1 MKREEIQAKIPGI
14 TKEQLDWLMD
24 ENGKDV
30 TREKSAAAT
39 LQTQL
44 NEANAQL
51 KTAQD
56 GLKAFEGVNVAELQG
71 KIQQLTAD
79 MAAQKD
85 EFEFNGALD
94 GAIRDAKGRNVNAIR
109 GMMDLAAL
117 KASKD
122 RTADIK
128 AALDKLS
135 SENAWA
141 FESAAPAAP
150 SAQSAQNSTGM
161 LINTGAEFGTGGSS
175 RKIQKGAGF
184 KRACAFAF
192 FSVILDARRN
202 AAACKR
208 LVTRCRS
215 RRTRHPTPGCTAPGT
230 ARSRR

>member
-1 MKREEIQAKIPGI
+1 MKREEIQSKIPGI

-30 TREKSAAAT
+30 TREKAT
-39 LQTQL
+39 ATQLQTQL

-51 KTAQD
+51 QTAKD

-85 EFEFNGALD
+85 AFEFDSAVD

-128 AALDKLS
+128 AALAKLS
-135 SENAWA
+135 EENAWA
-141 FESAAPAAP
+141 FESAAAAASVLEPHLARGDGLPQGNPEMFSNRGSAARSPAARIRSLLRITIFP
-150 SAQSAQNSTGM
+150 
-161 LINTGAEFGTGGSS
+161 LDFSS
-175 RKIQKGAGF
+175 NRAKVKKI
-184 KRACAFAF
+184 
-192 FSVILDARRN
+192 
-202 AAACKR
+202 
-208 LVTRCRS
+208 
-215 RRTRHPTPGCTAPGT
+215 
-230 ARSRR
+230 

>member
-1 MKREEIQAKIPGI
+1 MKREDVQSKIPGI

-44 NEANAQL
+44 NEATAQL
-51 KTAQD
+51 QTAKD

-128 AALDKLS
+128 AALD
-135 SENAWA
+135 N
-141 FESAAPAAP
+141 
-150 SAQSAQNSTGM
+150 
-161 LINTGAEFGTGGSS
+161 
-175 RKIQKGAGF
+175 GF
-184 KRACAFAF
+184 
-192 FSVILDARRN
+192 
-202 AAACKR
+202 AAADSACVSSIK
-208 LVTRCRS
+208 TAYKD
-215 RRTRHPTPGCTAPGT
+215 RTKAQIRTGPAPLLYV
-230 ARSRR
+230 

>member
-1 MKREEIQAKIPGI
+1 
-14 TKEQLDWLMD
+14 LDWLMD

-175 RKIQKGAGF
+175 RKMQKKAQVSSEPAPLRFFCYSGCAPECGRVQTARHPMPF
-184 KRACAFAF
+184 SAHQASNTWLYSSGNCAFS
-192 FSVILDARRN
+192 SVKTVR
-202 AAACKR
+202 
-208 LVTRCRS
+208 
-215 RRTRHPTPGCTAPGT
+215 
-230 ARSRR
+230 

>member
-1 MKREEIQAKIPGI
+1 MKREDVQSKIPGI

-44 NEANAQL
+44 NEATAQL
-51 KTAQD
+51 QTAKD

-79 MAAQKD
+79 LAAQKD
-85 EFEFNGALD
+85 AFEFDSAVD

-135 SENAWA
+135 AENAWA
-141 FESAAPAAP
+141 FESAAPAA
-150 SAQSAQNSTGM
+150 SGAQNTTGM
-161 LINTGAEFGTGGSS
+161 LINTGAEFGTGGSAS
-175 RKIQKGAGF
+175 ADGVET
-184 KRACAFAF
+184 AFAE
-192 FSVILDARRN
+192 LN
-202 AAACKR
+202 
-208 LVTRCRS
+208 
-215 RRTRHPTPGCTAPGT
+215 PGMKL
-230 ARSRR
+230 

>member
-1 MKREEIQAKIPGI
+1 MKREEIQSKIPGI

-30 TREKSAAAT
+30 TREKAT
-39 LQTQL
+39 ATQLQNQL
-44 NEANAQL
+44 NEATAQL
-51 KTAQD
+51 QTAKD

-71 KIQQLTAD
+71 KIQKLTAD

-85 EFEFNGALD
+85 AFEFDSAVD

-128 AALDKLS
+128 AALAKLS
-135 SENAWA
+135 EENAWA

-150 SAQSAQNSTGM
+150 ALEPPLEGEVGCRKA
-161 LINTGAEFGTGGSS
+161 S
-175 RKIQKGAGF
+175 RRGFRSRLCCASPMPPAFTPNPPPGKG
-184 KRACAFAF
+184 
-192 FSVILDARRN
+192 
-202 AAACKR
+202 
-208 LVTRCRS
+208 RCRDAVAS
-215 RRTRHPTPGCTAPGT
+215 
-230 ARSRR
+230 

>member
-1 MKREEIQAKIPGI
+1 MKREDVQSKIPGI

-30 TREKSAAAT
+30 TREKTTASQ

-56 GLKAFEGVNVAELQG
+56 GLKAFEGVNVSELQG
-71 KIQQLTAD
+71 KIQKLTAD

-85 EFEFNGALD
+85 EFEFNGAID

-135 SENAWA
+135 AENAWA
-141 FESAAPAAP
+141 FESTEAAPDTR
-150 SAQSAQNSTGM
+150 NLTGGKVNM
-161 LINTGAEFGTGGSS
+161 GGEHGTGGSAS
-175 RKIQKGAGF
+175 ADGVEAAFAELNPGF
-184 KRACAFAF
+184 K
-192 FSVILDARRN
+192 L
-202 AAACKR
+202 
-208 LVTRCRS
+208 
-215 RRTRHPTPGCTAPGT
+215 
-230 ARSRR
+230 

>member
-1 MKREEIQAKIPGI
+1 MKREEVQSKIPGI

-44 NEANAQL
+44 NEATAQL

-135 SENAWA
+135 AENAWA
-141 FESAAPAAP
+141 FESAAPAA
-150 SAQSAQNSTGM
+150 SSAQNSTGM
-161 LINTGAEFGTGGSS
+161 LINTGAEFGTGGSAS
-175 RKIQKGAGF
+175 TDGVET
-184 KRACAFAF
+184 AFAE
-192 FSVILDARRN
+192 LN
-202 AAACKR
+202 
-208 LVTRCRS
+208 
-215 RRTRHPTPGCTAPGT
+215 PGMKL
-230 ARSRR
+230 

>member
-1 MKREEIQAKIPGI
+1 MKREEVQTKIPGI

-44 NEANAQL
+44 NEATAQL
-51 KTAQD
+51 QTAKD

-71 KIQQLTAD
+71 KIQKLTAD

-128 AALDKLS
+128 AALAKLS
-135 SENAWA
+135 EENAWA
-141 FESAAPAAP
+141 FESAA
-150 SAQSAQNSTGM
+150 
-161 LINTGAEFGTGGSS
+161 
-175 RKIQKGAGF
+175 
-184 KRACAFAF
+184 
-192 FSVILDARRN
+192 
-202 AAACKR
+202 AAASVLEPPLARGGGLPQGKR
-208 LVTRCRS
+208 RGFRS
-215 RRTRHPTPGCTAPGT
+215 RLCRAFPCRLHSLAITNHDFP
-230 ARSRR
+230 S